1 MWLDYCW
8 NVLIRALLQE
18 SGALAD
24 TGDAAAM
31 QVDPPLTATQ
41 VTATRIHCSNC
52 PRQVRQELLTA
63 ADEAL
68 LTPGRE
74 GDIPATCRASLGDW
88 HGGANVL
95 CASFDP
101 LDPVRD
107 SSRSLRHALSRR
119 PSTLWADAS
128 QWVRVSGPANTHADR
143 RCSPQ
148 GAWTRRFGW
157 RAGPSRPPASCR
169 RPACSR
175 RR

>member
-1 MWLDYCW
+1 M
-8 NVLIRALLQE
+8 
-18 SGALAD
+18 AD

-41 VTATRIHCSNC
+41 SRIHCSNC

-107 SSRSLRHALSRR
+107 SSLTPSRTIEEAFDPLDR
-119 PSTLWADAS
+119 CESVGES
-128 QWVRVSGPANTHADR
+128 QWP
-143 RCSPQ
+143 C
-148 GAWTRRFGW
+148 
-157 RAGPSRPPASCR
+157 
-169 RPACSR
+169 
-175 RR
+175 